1 MLVNAQSFGEASHA
15 LSSAA
20 EAGMPSEMLEE
31 LRNRLHEAPSRD
43 TVPSSINS
51 IVWQNISKRV
61 TIRRSRVL
69 QDLSLVSFPDHPLGW
84 KVLGASLKQLGRPP
98 ESVPPMRRA
107 VELSPQDAE
116 AHNNLGVTLS
126 TLGRLDEAE
135 LVLRESTI
143 LNPHSAEAH
152 SNLANL
158 LEIR

>member
-1 MLVNAQSFGEASHA
+1 MCSSMRNVWWGQPGAP
-15 LSSAA
+15 SSAA

-43 TVPSSINS
+43 TVPSEHQFNS
-51 IVWQNISKRV
+51 LAKHFKRV

-84 KVLGASLKQLGRPP
+84 KVLGASLKQLGRLP

-116 AHNNLGVTLS
+116 AHNNLVYAFNAWPA
-126 TLGRLDEAE
+126 R
-135 LVLRESTI
+135 
-143 LNPHSAEAH
+143 
-152 SNLANL
+152 
-158 LEIR
+158 